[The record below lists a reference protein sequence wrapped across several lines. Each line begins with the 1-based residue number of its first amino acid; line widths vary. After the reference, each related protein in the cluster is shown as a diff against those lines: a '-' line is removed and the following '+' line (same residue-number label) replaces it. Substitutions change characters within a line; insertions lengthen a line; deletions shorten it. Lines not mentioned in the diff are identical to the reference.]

1 MKEKQILGRF
11 LDQENGSFPVDCE
24 TLDYLQNNIGIV
36 SALGNILGDKAILQG
51 CETDNTGKSEEG
63 YVFLKTTA
71 FPQGE
76 VLFFEG
82 GLVTR
87 SVYVKEEAIKVTA
100 QGYEFPQAY
109 VVRSLVPGDVVADG
123 QENVKDVF
131 VWKEFKNF
139 KTLFEL
145 EEKNAALDALI
156 ERLTPPPLGVVQ
168 IWAGKKDKIPG
179 NYKLCDGSAL
189 NIADFPEL
197 YAVIGDTYRLGHM
210 ELRGIFYLPDL
221 RGRFIVGYSP
231 SDTDYNKWGNTGGE
245 KTHRLTVEEMPSH
258 SHMVRDY
265 YYIEG
270 EVYNPIGGA
279 EDVGK
284 NYSGSHD
291 TDNDNHYLHYIE
303 HNTYNKGESKAHE
316 NRPPYYTLA
325 YIMRVK

>member
-24 TLDYLQNNIGIV
+24 TLDYLQTNIGIV

-51 CETDNTGKSEEG
+51 CETDNTGRSKEG

-71 FPQGE
+71 FPEGE

-82 GLVTR
+82 GLVSR
-87 SVYVKEEAIKVTA
+87 SVYVKEEAIGLTA
-100 QGYEFPQAY
+100 QGYTFPQAY
-109 VVRSLVPGDVVADG
+109 VVRSLAPGDIVADG
-123 QENVKDVF
+123 QENVEDVF
-131 VWKEFKNF
+131 AWEEFKNF

-145 EEKNAALDALI
+145 EEKNAAQDALI
-156 ERLTPPPLGVVQ
+156 EQLTPPPLGVVQ
-168 IWAGKKDKIPG
+168 IWAGKKDNIPV
-179 NYKLCDGSAL
+179 NYRLCDGSAL

-197 YAVIGDTYRLGHM
+197 YAVIGDTYRLGHL
-210 ELRGIFYLPDL
+210 ELRGMFYLPDL
-221 RGRFIVGYSP
+221 RGRFIVGYHP
-231 SDTDYNKWGNTGGE
+231 SDADYNKWGNTGGE